1 MRCWLLIT
9 ASVAAATTDEQAVEP
24 WVAMLP
30 PLLSR
35 RAASL
40 APTSLTLVIGDGGAL
55 ALMLGPVSFE
65 VSSSFSEVGPH
76 WNNMNASSGGGG
88 GWSSGP
94 AVDRSRAAEGR
105 WVVVASAR
113 NYTLRRVIQLDPP
126 LVPGSQLRGSG
137 STVTA
142 RRILVNDTIASTA
155 SAPIGM
161 IVRHRAGVL
170 EGSVGSAVVPGILN
184 AGMCGTEDNP
194 DNFGGKDRDHTA
206 MNGEAPHLW
215 LNATAGGGSAAAL
228 GLVAFDDVFRVHA
241 QCRNLAVAQLLPR
254 VPSSCE
260 VSSPP
265 SIQLS
270 DPNFALPPG
279 ASHTLEWG
287 VYAST
292 NCTDFFCFVNAL
304 RSDYGTDD
312 IVIGEHTGVLG
323 PMENGAD
330 ADVDDMGEWSISGY
344 VDPRCNNSLPPA
356 DRGGICENWTDWSS
370 AALQEYMLREG
381 VNVMPVANAISWGGD
396 LPCGGRMEL
405 NGAAF
410 VRGENPP
417 TSGCGDCYARL
428 EEKIR
433 RVIHTAKRVS
443 TRERPVRTSYYMDVS
458 LSTGALDWVTY
469 ASARVLD
476 EDGKQVLYRP
486 CSAKD
491 KQFENLTAA
500 VQGQMP
506 LFFGTTTNSYGKMIK
521 QYVDKVFALGFDGV
535 YHDGYA
541 YSAVTYTYGTWD
553 NFSCFLNPT
562 DLSIRAL
569 PGSIQLLSM
578 PLEVEL
584 QAIIKANGGF
594 FTANGAPVTRT
605 IMQGK
610 HGVHF
615 LEDSEHT
622 RVKHVQT
629 YTPVML
635 NRVGVSQAGDIDPK
649 YNRSGNVSG
658 AAVCWN
664 IKNHLDDGVLVSA
677 VAPLI
682 VPARCLNWLDISNE
696 ANEK

>member
-1 MRCWLLIT
+1 MV
-9 ASVAAATTDEQAVEP
+9 VAA
-24 WVAMLP
+24 
-30 PLLSR
+30 
-35 RAASL
+35 
-40 APTSLTLVIGDGGAL
+40 
-55 ALMLGPVSFE
+55 
-65 VSSSFSEVGPH
+65 
-76 WNNMNASSGGGG
+76 
-88 GWSSGP
+88 
-94 AVDRSRAAEGR
+94 
-105 WVVVASAR
+105 AR
-113 NYTLRRVIQLDPP
+113 NYTLRRVIQLDPA
-126 LVPGSQLRGSG
+126 LVPASAPERDDLM
-137 STVTA
+137 VVAA
-142 RRILVNDTIASTA
+142 RRILVNDTIVSTA

-161 IVRHRAGVL
+161 IVRHRAALQV
-170 EGSVGSAVVPGILN
+170 GSVGSAVVPGILN

-194 DNFGGKDRDHTA
+194 SNFGGEDRDHTA

-215 LNATAGGGSAAAL
+215 FNATASHAGGPKTAAAL

-241 QCRNLAVAQLLPR
+241 QCRNLAVSQLLPR
-254 VPSSCE
+254 VPSSCQ

-287 VYAST
+287 IYPSA

-304 RSDYGTDD
+304 RSDYGTDE

-323 PMENGAD
+323 PMENGAN

-344 VDPRCNNSLPPA
+344 ADPRCNNSLRPA
-356 DRGGICENWTDWSS
+356 DRGAVCENWTNWSTP
-370 AALQEYMLREG
+370 ALQEYMLREG
-381 VNVMPVANAISWGGD
+381 VNVMPVANGIHWGGD
-396 LPCGGRMEL
+396 LPCGGHMEL

-417 TSGCGDCYARL
+417 TAGCGDCYARL

-433 RVIHTAKRVS
+433 RVIRTAQRVS
-443 TRERPVRTSYYMDVS
+443 TPARPIRTSYYMDPS

-476 EDGKQVLYRP
+476 QQGKQVLYRP

-491 KQFENLTAA
+491 KQFANLTAA
-500 VQGQMP
+500 MQGQMP
-506 LFFGTTTNSYGKMIK
+506 LFFGTTTNSYGKMLK
-521 QYVDKVFALGFDGV
+521 QYVGKIFALGFNGV

-553 NFSCFLNPT
+553 NFSCFLNPS

-569 PGSIQLLSM
+569 PGSLQLLSM

-584 QAIIKANGGF
+584 QAIVKANGGF

-605 IMQGK
+605 IMRGK
-610 HGVHF
+610 YGVHF

-635 NRVGVSQAGDIDPK
+635 NRVGVSQAKDLDPK
-649 YNRSGNVSG
+649 YNRSGNISG

-664 IKNHLDDGVLVSA
+664 IKNHLDDGVLVRLLAASNLCA
-677 VAPLI
+677 RQMFCFGVSLTKRHHLTELQLRGDVQKRQAP
-682 VPARCLNWLDISNE
+682 NNT
-696 ANEK
+696 